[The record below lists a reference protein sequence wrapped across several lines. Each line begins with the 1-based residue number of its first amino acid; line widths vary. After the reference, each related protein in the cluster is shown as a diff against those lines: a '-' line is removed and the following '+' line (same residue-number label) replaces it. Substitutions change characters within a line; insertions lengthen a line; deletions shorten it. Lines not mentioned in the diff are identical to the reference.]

1 MQQEAQEERE
11 RNQLKKLQKKEHE
24 MRVLTHNEQ
33 QMSNKQQMRVQ
44 ERIQELSA
52 FNEYKSQMDQD
63 EAKRAHERSK
73 RQDHIKALLNRQP
86 VAAVEL
92 SVLGGVDTDAKI
104 RA

>member
-1 MQQEAQEERE
+1 
-11 RNQLKKLQKKEHE
+11 

-92 SVLGGVDTDAKI
+92 SVLGGVDPDAKI